1 MLIRKLSIWLVV
13 AFSVVLVSLASKKG
27 TTDTDGGSP
36 GTAFAH
42 VYENGAKVTSRG
54 KVHAT
59 RAAAHGA
66 WAVSVSV
73 PGDYDGDAGHY
84 TKGLSTQVK
93 WVRGVG
99 EEDDGNAT
107 AWISGHD
114 KQGKAFF
121 CHAQEP

>member
-1 MLIRKLSIWLVV
+1 M
-13 AFSVVLVSLASKKG
+13 SKS
-27 TTDTDGGSP
+27 TGGSP

-42 VYENGAKVTSRG
+42 VYDNGNHVTARG

-59 RAAAHGA
+59 KAAKHGA
-66 WAVSVSV
+66 WSISVSV
-73 PGDYDGDAGHY
+73 PADYDGDAGHY

-99 EEDDGNAT
+99 EEDDGNST

-114 KQGKAFF
+114 AQGNAFF
-121 CHAQEP
+121 CHAQEPQTCFNLVGSRRSVVLLRIFIW